1 MHGQWGYVAIS
12 FIIGI
17 ATAFSSSVLLLIS
30 CLVLYVIFCLYR
42 TSRKTFLYCII
53 ACFSGAMYTAYVQG
67 QNKPL
72 GESYE
77 ATRGVI
83 YNTPLING
91 DRLSFQVED
100 QYKNIVQLRYKIKSA
115 SEKKQLRQ
123 LHAGASCVFEGERKE
138 PPIARNFHG
147 FNYRDYLYKQ
157 NIHFILEATH
167 ISECYKTSL
176 SPVQWILLLRQQAI
190 LGVTEMLPEQSGAFM
205 NALVFGDRQ
214 QMIYEVEEQYQ
225 QFGLVH
231 LLAISG
237 SHIVLLMVIV
247 YFILLRIGLTREV
260 STVCLIFCIPL
271 YTILAGASPSV
282 IRASIT
288 GVLMLIAFIC
298 SIRLSSLDALSVT
311 AICMLIFDPY
321 LVFNIGFQFSFV
333 GSFAL
338 LLSASF
344 LLESSNGVIRNSIYI
359 SLISQLVSTPILLYH
374 FGYFSPYSIFLNI
387 LYVPFLSLIVLPCSI
402 VILVCIPIVPFLA
415 TGLANVLSIGLNL
428 SNDFLRYCESLPFI
442 RLNFGRTPI
451 LLVALYCASIVS
463 VLMVWERWMS
473 KGIML
478 IASGIF
484 LFICTCHY
492 ASPYFR
498 ESGSVTFLDV
508 GQGDAILIRL
518 PYDKEIYLIDTGGT
532 IRVNKEEWQRKKHEF
547 SVGNDILIP
556 YLQKEGIKT
565 IDKLIVTH
573 GDADHIGAAQELLSN
588 INVKEVVFGRKEQD
602 ALLEKGLKKQ
612 ALEKEVKISEV
623 GEGES
628 WSVNEAEFFVLA
640 PTGKERS
647 ENNASIVIWAKLGG
661 LTWLF
666 TGDVEEEGEKFLIA
680 MYPDLR
686 TDVLKVA
693 HHGSNTS
700 SIAPFLSAV
709 QPNIAI
715 ISAGERN
722 RYGHPHKEVIER
734 FEKMGIEIWRTDK
747 QGAISYVFKGEHGTF
762 RSKITYDETHNR

>member
-1 MHGQWGYVAIS
+1 MIV
-12 FIIGI
+12 
-17 ATAFSSSVLLLIS
+17 
-30 CLVLYVIFCLYR
+30 
-42 TSRKTFLYCII
+42 
-53 ACFSGAMYTAYVQG
+53 CFSGAMYTTYVQG

-77 ATRGVI
+77 ATRRVI

-100 QYKNIVQLRYKIKSA
+100 QNKNIVQLSYKMKSA
-115 SEKKQLRQ
+115 SEKKQMRQ
-123 LHAGASCVFEGERKE
+123 LHAGVSCIFDGERKE
-138 PPIARNFHG
+138 PQIARNFHG

-157 NIHFILEATH
+157 NIHFILEATY
-167 ISECYKTSL
+167 ISECRKTSL
-176 SPVQWILLLRQQAI
+176 SLVQWILLLRQQAI
-190 LGVTEMLPEQSGAFM
+190 LGVTEMFPEQSGAFM
-205 NALVFGDRQ
+205 NALLFGDRQ
-214 QMIYEVEEQYQ
+214 QMTFEVEEQYQ

-237 SHIVLLMVIV
+237 SHIVLLMVVV
-247 YFILLRIGLTREV
+247 YFILLRSGVTREIA
-260 STVCLIFCIPL
+260 TVCLIFFIPI
-271 YTILAGASPSV
+271 YMILAGASPSV

-288 GVLMLIAFIC
+288 GVLMLIAFMC
-298 SIRLSSLDALSVT
+298 SIRLSSLDALSIT

-338 LLSASF
+338 LLSAPL
-344 LLESSNGVIRNSIYI
+344 LLESGNGVIRNSIYI

-374 FGYFSPYSIFLNI
+374 FGYYSPYSIFLNI

-402 VILVCIPIVPFLA
+402 IILICLPIIPFLA
-415 TGLANVLSIGLNL
+415 KSFANVLSIGLNL
-428 SNDFLRYCESLPFI
+428 SNDFLSYCESLPFT
-442 RLNFGRTPI
+442 RLNFGQTPI
-451 LLVALYCASIVS
+451 LLVALYCVSIIS
-463 VLMVWERWMS
+463 VLMVWERRIS
-473 KGIML
+473 KGMVFIF
-478 IASGIF
+478 AGIF
-484 LFICTCHY
+484 LFISTGHY
-492 ASPYFR
+492 VYPYFR

-518 PYDKEIYLIDTGGT
+518 PYDQEIYLIDTGGT
-532 IRVNKEEWQRKKHEF
+532 IRLNKEEWQRKKHEF

-556 YLQKEGIKT
+556 YLQKEGIKK

-588 INVKEVVFGRKEQD
+588 ITVKEVVFGRKEQE
-602 ALLEKGLKKQ
+602 AILEKAVKKQ

-628 WSVNEAEFFVLA
+628 WRVNEAEFFVLA

-647 ENNASIVIWAKLGG
+647 ENNASIVLWAKLGG
-661 LTWLF
+661 ITWLF
-666 TGDVEEEGEKFLIA
+666 TGDLEEEGEKGLVA
-680 MYPDLR
+680 TYPDLR
-686 TDVLKVA
+686 ADVLKVA

-700 SIAPFLSAV
+700 SITPFLSAV

-715 ISAGERN
+715 ISVGERN

-747 QGAISYVFKGEHGTF
+747 QGAISYVFKEERGTF
-762 RSKITYDETHNR
+762 RSKITYDETRNR

>member
-1 MHGQWGYVAIS
+1 MIV
-12 FIIGI
+12 
-17 ATAFSSSVLLLIS
+17 
-30 CLVLYVIFCLYR
+30 
-42 TSRKTFLYCII
+42 
-53 ACFSGAMYTAYVQG
+53 CFSGAMYTTYVQG

-100 QYKNIVQLRYKIKSA
+100 QNKNIVQLSYKMKSA
-115 SEKKQLRQ
+115 SEKKQMRQ
-123 LHAGASCVFEGERKE
+123 LHAGVSCIFDGERKE
-138 PPIARNFHG
+138 PQIARNFHG

-157 NIHFILEATH
+157 NIHFILEATY
-167 ISECYKTSL
+167 ISECRKTSL
-176 SPVQWILLLRQQAI
+176 SLVQWILLLRQQAI
-190 LGVTEMLPEQSGAFM
+190 LGVTEMFPEQSGAFM
-205 NALVFGDRQ
+205 NALLFGDRQ
-214 QMIYEVEEQYQ
+214 QMTFEVEEQYQ

-247 YFILLRIGLTREV
+247 YFILLRSGVTREIA
-260 STVCLIFCIPL
+260 TVCLIFFIPI
-271 YTILAGASPSV
+271 YMILAGASPSV

-288 GVLMLIAFIC
+288 GVLMLIAFMC
-298 SIRLSSLDALSVT
+298 SIRLSSLDALSIT

-338 LLSASF
+338 LLSAPL
-344 LLESSNGVIRNSIYI
+344 LLESGNGVIRNSIYI

-374 FGYFSPYSIFLNI
+374 FGYYSPYSIFLNI

-402 VILVCIPIVPFLA
+402 IILICLPIIPFLA
-415 TGLANVLSIGLNL
+415 KSFANVLSIGLNL
-428 SNDFLRYCESLPFI
+428 SNDFLSYCESLPFT
-442 RLNFGRTPI
+442 RLNFGQTPI
-451 LLVALYCASIVS
+451 LLVALYCVSIIS
-463 VLMVWERWMS
+463 VLMVWERRIS
-473 KGIML
+473 KGMVFIF
-478 IASGIF
+478 AGIF
-484 LFICTCHY
+484 LFISTGHY
-492 ASPYFR
+492 VYPYFR

-518 PYDKEIYLIDTGGT
+518 PYDQEIYLIDTGGT
-532 IRVNKEEWQRKKHEF
+532 IRLNKEEWQRKKHEF

-556 YLQKEGIKT
+556 YLQKEGIKK

-588 INVKEVVFGRKEQD
+588 ITVKEVVFGRKEQE
-602 ALLEKGLKKQ
+602 AILEKAVKKQ

-628 WSVNEAEFFVLA
+628 WRVNEAEFFVLA

-647 ENNASIVIWAKLGG
+647 ENNASIVLWAKLGG
-661 LTWLF
+661 ITWLF
-666 TGDVEEEGEKFLIA
+666 TGDLEEEGEKGLVA
-680 MYPDLR
+680 TYPDLR
-686 TDVLKVA
+686 ADVLKVA

-700 SIAPFLSAV
+700 SITPFLSAV

-715 ISAGERN
+715 ISVGERN

-734 FEKMGIEIWRTDK
+734 FGD
-747 QGAISYVFKGEHGTF
+747 
-762 RSKITYDETHNR
+762 

>member
-260 STVCLIFCIPL
+260 ATVCLIFCIPL

>member
-1 MHGQWGYVAIS
+1 MYGQWGYVAIS

-17 ATAFSSSVLLLIS
+17 ASAFSTSVLLLTC
-30 CLVLYVIFCLYR
+30 CLVLYVFYCLYR
-42 TSRKTFLYCII
+42 ASRKTFFFCML
-53 ACFSGAMYTAYVQG
+53 ACFSGAMYTTYIQG

-72 GESYE
+72 GGSYE
-77 ATRGVI
+77 VTRGLI
-83 YNTPLING
+83 QNTPLING
-91 DRLSFQVED
+91 DRLTFQVED
-100 QYKNIVQLRYKIKSA
+100 QNKNIVQLSYKIKSA
-115 SEKKQLRQ
+115 LEKKQLRQ
-123 LHAGASCVFEGERKE
+123 LHAGVSCVFEGERKE

-157 NIHFILEATH
+157 NIHFILEATY
-167 ISECYKTSL
+167 ISECQKTSL
-176 SPVQWILLLRQQAI
+176 SLVQWILLLRQQAI
-190 LGVTEMLPEQSGAFM
+190 LGVTEMFPAQSGAFM

-214 QMIYEVEEQYQ
+214 QMTFEVEEQYQ

-247 YFILLRIGLTREV
+247 YFILLRSGVTREV
-260 STVCLIFCIPL
+260 ATVCLIFCIPL
-271 YTILAGASPSV
+271 YMILAGASPSV

-338 LLSASF
+338 LLSAP
-344 LLESSNGVIRNSIYI
+344 LLLDSSNGVIRNSIYI
-359 SLISQLVSTPILLYH
+359 SFISQLVSTPILLYH

-387 LYVPFLSLIVLPCSI
+387 LYVPFLSLIVLPGSI
-402 VILVCIPIVPFLA
+402 IVLVCIPIVPFLA
-415 TGLANVLSIGLNL
+415 KGLANVLSIGLNL
-428 SNDFLRYCESLPFI
+428 SNDFLSYCENLPFI
-442 RLNFGRTPI
+442 RLVFGQTSI
-451 LLVALYCASIVS
+451 LLVALYYASIVS
-463 VLMVWERWMS
+463 ILMVWERRVS
-473 KGIML
+473 KKIMFV
-478 IASGIF
+478 ASGVF
-484 LFICTCHY
+484 LFVCTCHY
-492 ASPYFR
+492 VYPYFR

-518 PYDKEIYLIDTGGT
+518 PYDKGIYLIDTGGT
-532 IRVNKEEWQRKKHEF
+532 MRANKEEWQRKKHEF

-573 GDADHIGAAQELLSN
+573 GDA
-588 INVKEVVFGRKEQD
+588 V
-602 ALLEKGLKKQ
+602 LEKLLKKQ
-612 ALEKEVKISEV
+612 ALEKAVKISEV

-640 PTGKERS
+640 PTGKARS

-661 LTWLF
+661 ATWLF
-666 TGDVEEEGEKFLIA
+666 TGDLEEEGEKFLIA
-680 MYPDLR
+680 TYPDLR
-686 TDVLKVA
+686 ADVLKVA

-700 SIAPFLSAV
+700 SIVPFLSAV
-709 QPNIAI
+709 QPDVAI
-715 ISAGERN
+715 ISVGERN

-734 FEKMGIEIWRTDK
+734 LEKMGIEIWRTDK
-747 QGAISYVFKGEHGTF
+747 QGAISYVFKVEHGTF
-762 RSKITYDETHNR
+762 RSKITYDETHDR

>member
-1 MHGQWGYVAIS
+1 MIV
-12 FIIGI
+12 
-17 ATAFSSSVLLLIS
+17 
-30 CLVLYVIFCLYR
+30 
-42 TSRKTFLYCII
+42 
-53 ACFSGAMYTAYVQG
+53 CFSGAMYTTYVQG

-100 QYKNIVQLRYKIKSA
+100 QNKNIVQLSYKMKSA
-115 SEKKQLRQ
+115 SEKKQMRQ
-123 LHAGASCVFEGERKE
+123 LHAGVSCIFDGERKE
-138 PPIARNFHG
+138 PQIARNFHG

-157 NIHFILEATH
+157 NIHFILEATY
-167 ISECYKTSL
+167 ISECRKTSL
-176 SPVQWILLLRQQAI
+176 SLVQWILLLRQQAI
-190 LGVTEMLPEQSGAFM
+190 LGVTEMFPEQSGAFM
-205 NALVFGDRQ
+205 NALLFGDRQ
-214 QMIYEVEEQYQ
+214 QMTFEVEEQYQ

-247 YFILLRIGLTREV
+247 YFILLRSGVTREIA
-260 STVCLIFCIPL
+260 TVCLIFFIPI
-271 YTILAGASPSV
+271 YMILAGASPSV

-288 GVLMLIAFIC
+288 GVLMLIAFMC
-298 SIRLSSLDALSVT
+298 SIRLSSLDALSIT

-338 LLSASF
+338 LLSAPL
-344 LLESSNGVIRNSIYI
+344 LLESGNGVIRNSIYI

-374 FGYFSPYSIFLNI
+374 FGYYSPYSIFLNI

-402 VILVCIPIVPFLA
+402 IILICLPIIPFLA
-415 TGLANVLSIGLNL
+415 KSFANVLSIGLNL
-428 SNDFLRYCESLPFI
+428 SNDFLSYCESLPFT
-442 RLNFGRTPI
+442 RLNFGQTPI
-451 LLVALYCASIVS
+451 LLVALYCVSIIS
-463 VLMVWERWMS
+463 VLMVWERRIS
-473 KGIML
+473 KGMVFIF
-478 IASGIF
+478 AGIF
-484 LFICTCHY
+484 LFISTGHY
-492 ASPYFR
+492 VYPYFR

-518 PYDKEIYLIDTGGT
+518 PYDQEIYLIDTGGT
-532 IRVNKEEWQRKKHEF
+532 IRLNKEEWQRKKHEF

-556 YLQKEGIKT
+556 YLQKEGIKK

-588 INVKEVVFGRKEQD
+588 ITVKEVVFGRKEQE
-602 ALLEKGLKKQ
+602 AILEKAVKKQ

-628 WSVNEAEFFVLA
+628 WRVNEAEFFVLA

-647 ENNASIVIWAKLGG
+647 ENNASIVLWAKLGG
-661 LTWLF
+661 ITWLF
-666 TGDVEEEGEKFLIA
+666 TGDLEEEGEKGLVA
-680 MYPDLR
+680 TYPDLR
-686 TDVLKVA
+686 ADILKVA

-700 SIAPFLSAV
+700 SITPFLSAV

-715 ISAGERN
+715 ISVGERN

-747 QGAISYVFKGEHGTF
+747 QGAISYVFKEERGTF
-762 RSKITYDETHNR
+762 RSKITYDETRNR

>member
-1 MHGQWGYVAIS
+1 MIV
-12 FIIGI
+12 
-17 ATAFSSSVLLLIS
+17 
-30 CLVLYVIFCLYR
+30 
-42 TSRKTFLYCII
+42 
-53 ACFSGAMYTAYVQG
+53 CFSGAMYTTYVQG

-100 QYKNIVQLRYKIKSA
+100 QNKNIVQLSYKMKSA
-115 SEKKQLRQ
+115 SEKKQMRQ
-123 LHAGASCVFEGERKE
+123 LHAGVSCIFDGERKE
-138 PPIARNFHG
+138 PQIARNFHG

-157 NIHFILEATH
+157 NIHFILEATY
-167 ISECYKTSL
+167 ISECRKTSL
-176 SPVQWILLLRQQAI
+176 SLVQWILLLRQQAI
-190 LGVTEMLPEQSGAFM
+190 LGVTEMFPEQSGAFM
-205 NALVFGDRQ
+205 NALLFGDRQ
-214 QMIYEVEEQYQ
+214 QMTFEVEEQYQ

-247 YFILLRIGLTREV
+247 YFILLRSGVTREIA
-260 STVCLIFCIPL
+260 TVCLIFFIPI
-271 YTILAGASPSV
+271 YMILAGASPSV
-282 IRASIT
+282 MRASIT
-288 GVLMLIAFIC
+288 GVLMLIAFMC
-298 SIRLSSLDALSVT
+298 SIRLSSLDALSIT

-338 LLSASF
+338 LLSAPL
-344 LLESSNGVIRNSIYI
+344 LLESGNGVIRNSIYI

-374 FGYFSPYSIFLNI
+374 FGYYSPYSIFLNI

-402 VILVCIPIVPFLA
+402 IILICMPIIPFLA
-415 TGLANVLSIGLNL
+415 KSFANVLSIGLNL
-428 SNDFLRYCESLPFI
+428 SNDFLSYCESLPFT
-442 RLNFGRTPI
+442 RLNFGQTPI
-451 LLVALYCASIVS
+451 LLVALYCVSIIS
-463 VLMVWERWMS
+463 VLMVWERRIS
-473 KGIML
+473 KGMMFIF
-478 IASGIF
+478 AGIF
-484 LFICTCHY
+484 LFISTGHY
-492 ASPYFR
+492 VYPYFR

-518 PYDKEIYLIDTGGT
+518 PYDQEIYLIDTGGT
-532 IRVNKEEWQRKKHEF
+532 IRLNKEEWQRKKHEF

-556 YLQKEGIKT
+556 YLQKEGIKK

-588 INVKEVVFGRKEQD
+588 IIVKEVVFGRKEQE
-602 ALLEKGLKKQ
+602 AILEKAVKKQ

-628 WSVNEAEFFVLA
+628 WRVNEAEFFVLA

-647 ENNASIVIWAKLGG
+647 ENNASIVLWAKLGG
-661 LTWLF
+661 ITWLF
-666 TGDVEEEGEKFLIA
+666 TGDLEEEGEKGLVA
-680 MYPDLR
+680 TYPDLR
-686 TDVLKVA
+686 ADVLKVA

-700 SIAPFLSAV
+700 SIMPFLNAV
-709 QPNIAI
+709 QPNMAI
-715 ISAGERN
+715 ISVGERN

-747 QGAISYVFKGEHGTF
+747 QGAISYVFKEERGTF
-762 RSKITYDETHNR
+762 RSKITYDETRNR

>member
-1 MHGQWGYVAIS
+1 MIV
-12 FIIGI
+12 
-17 ATAFSSSVLLLIS
+17 
-30 CLVLYVIFCLYR
+30 
-42 TSRKTFLYCII
+42 
-53 ACFSGAMYTAYVQG
+53 CFSGAMYTTYVQG

-100 QYKNIVQLRYKIKSA
+100 QNKNIVQLSYKMKSA
-115 SEKKQLRQ
+115 SEKKQMRQ
-123 LHAGASCVFEGERKE
+123 LHAGVSCIFDGERKE
-138 PPIARNFHG
+138 PQIARNFHG

-157 NIHFILEATH
+157 NIHFILEATY
-167 ISECYKTSL
+167 ISECRKTSL
-176 SPVQWILLLRQQAI
+176 SLVQWILLLRQQAI
-190 LGVTEMLPEQSGAFM
+190 LGVTEMFPEQSGAFM
-205 NALVFGDRQ
+205 NALLFGDRQ
-214 QMIYEVEEQYQ
+214 QMTFEVEEQYQ

-247 YFILLRIGLTREV
+247 YFILLRSGVTREIA
-260 STVCLIFCIPL
+260 TVCLIFFIPI
-271 YTILAGASPSV
+271 YMILAGASPSV

-288 GVLMLIAFIC
+288 GVLMLIAFMC
-298 SIRLSSLDALSVT
+298 SIRLSSLDALSIT

-321 LVFNIGFQFSFV
+321 LVFNIGFQFSFI

-338 LLSASF
+338 LLSAPL
-344 LLESSNGVIRNSIYI
+344 LLESGNGVIRNSIYI

-374 FGYFSPYSIFLNI
+374 FGYYSPYSIFLNI

-402 VILVCIPIVPFLA
+402 IILICLPIIPFLA
-415 TGLANVLSIGLNL
+415 KSFANVLSIGLNL
-428 SNDFLRYCESLPFI
+428 SNDFLSYCESLPFT
-442 RLNFGRTPI
+442 RLNFGQTPI
-451 LLVALYCASIVS
+451 LLVALYCVSIIS
-463 VLMVWERWMS
+463 VLMVWERRIS
-473 KGIML
+473 KGMVFIF
-478 IASGIF
+478 AGIF
-484 LFICTCHY
+484 LFISTGHY
-492 ASPYFR
+492 VYPYFR

-508 GQGDAILIRL
+508 GQGDAILMRL
-518 PYDKEIYLIDTGGT
+518 PYDQEIYLIDTGGT
-532 IRVNKEEWQRKKHEF
+532 IRLNKEEWQRKKHEF

-556 YLQKEGIKT
+556 YLQKEGIKK

-588 INVKEVVFGRKEQD
+588 ITVKEVVFGRKEQE
-602 ALLEKGLKKQ
+602 AILEKAVKKQ

-628 WSVNEAEFFVLA
+628 WRVNEAEFFVLA

-647 ENNASIVIWAKLGG
+647 ENNASIVLWAKLGG
-661 LTWLF
+661 ITWLF
-666 TGDVEEEGEKFLIA
+666 TGDLEEEGEKGLVA
-680 MYPDLR
+680 TYPDLR
-686 TDVLKVA
+686 ADVLKVA

-700 SIAPFLSAV
+700 SITPFLSAV

-715 ISAGERN
+715 ISVGERN

-747 QGAISYVFKGEHGTF
+747 QGAISYVFKEERGTF
-762 RSKITYDETHNR
+762 RSKITYDETRNR

>member
-1 MHGQWGYVAIS
+1 MIV
-12 FIIGI
+12 
-17 ATAFSSSVLLLIS
+17 
-30 CLVLYVIFCLYR
+30 
-42 TSRKTFLYCII
+42 
-53 ACFSGAMYTAYVQG
+53 CFSGAMYTTYVQG

-77 ATRGVI
+77 TTRGVI

-100 QYKNIVQLRYKIKSA
+100 QNKNIVQLSYKMKSA
-115 SEKKQLRQ
+115 SEKKQMRQ
-123 LHAGASCVFEGERKE
+123 LHAGVSCIFDGERKE
-138 PPIARNFHG
+138 PQIARNFHG

-157 NIHFILEATH
+157 NIHFILEATY
-167 ISECYKTSL
+167 ISECRKTSL
-176 SPVQWILLLRQQAI
+176 SLVQWILLLRQQAI
-190 LGVTEMLPEQSGAFM
+190 LGVTEMFPEQSGAFM
-205 NALVFGDRQ
+205 NALLFGDRQ
-214 QMIYEVEEQYQ
+214 QMTFEVEEQYQ

-237 SHIVLLMVIV
+237 SHIVLLMVIM
-247 YFILLRIGLTREV
+247 YFILLRSGVTREIA
-260 STVCLIFCIPL
+260 TVCLIFFIPI
-271 YTILAGASPSV
+271 YMILAGASPSV

-288 GVLMLIAFIC
+288 GVLMLIAFMC
-298 SIRLSSLDALSVT
+298 SIRLSSLDALSIT

-338 LLSASF
+338 LLSAPL
-344 LLESSNGVIRNSIYI
+344 LLESGNGVIRNSIYI

-374 FGYFSPYSIFLNI
+374 FGYYSPYSIFLNI

-402 VILVCIPIVPFLA
+402 IILICLPIIPFLA
-415 TGLANVLSIGLNL
+415 KSFANVLSIGLNL
-428 SNDFLRYCESLPFI
+428 SNDFLSYCESLPFT
-442 RLNFGRTPI
+442 RLNFGQTPI
-451 LLVALYCASIVS
+451 LLVALYCVSIIS
-463 VLMVWERWMS
+463 VLMVWERRIS
-473 KGIML
+473 KGMMFIF
-478 IASGIF
+478 AGIF
-484 LFICTCHY
+484 LFISTGHY
-492 ASPYFR
+492 VYPYFR

-518 PYDKEIYLIDTGGT
+518 PYDQEIYLIDTGGT
-532 IRVNKEEWQRKKHEF
+532 IRLNKEEWQRKKHEF

-556 YLQKEGIKT
+556 YLQKEGIKK

-588 INVKEVVFGRKEQD
+588 ITVKEVVFGRKEQE
-602 ALLEKGLKKQ
+602 AILEKAVKKQ

-623 GEGES
+623 EEGES
-628 WSVNEAEFFVLA
+628 WRVNEAEFFVLA

-647 ENNASIVIWAKLGG
+647 ENNASIVLWAKLGG
-661 LTWLF
+661 ITWLF
-666 TGDVEEEGEKFLIA
+666 TGDLEEEGEKGLVA
-680 MYPDLR
+680 TYPDLR
-686 TDVLKVA
+686 ADVLKVA

-700 SIAPFLSAV
+700 SITPFLSAV

-715 ISAGERN
+715 ISVGERN

-747 QGAISYVFKGEHGTF
+747 QGAISYVFKEERGTF
-762 RSKITYDETHNR
+762 RSKITYDETRNR

>member
-1 MHGQWGYVAIS
+1 MQGQWGYVAIS

-17 ATAFSSSVLLLIS
+17 AIAFSSSVLLLIC
-30 CLVLYVIFCLYR
+30 CLVLYVFFCLYR
-42 TSRKTFLYCII
+42 TSRKTFLYCMI
-53 ACFSGAMYTAYVQG
+53 ACFSGAMYTMYIQG

-100 QYKNIVQLRYKIKSA
+100 QYKNIVQLSYKIKST
-115 SEKKQLRQ
+115 SEKKQLRR

-138 PPIARNFHG
+138 PPIARNFHD

-157 NIHFILEATH
+157 NIHFILEATY
-167 ISECYKTSL
+167 ISECHKTSL
-176 SPVQWILLLRQQAI
+176 SLVQWILLLRQQAI
-190 LGVTEMLPEQSGAFM
+190 SGVTEMFPGQSGAFM

-214 QMIYEVEEQYQ
+214 QMTYEVEEQYQ

-247 YFILLRIGLTREV
+247 YFILLRSGVTREV
-260 STVCLIFCIPL
+260 ATVCLIFCIPL
-271 YTILAGASPSV
+271 YMILAGASPSV

-288 GVLMLIAFIC
+288 GVLMLIAFMC

-338 LLSASF
+338 LLSAPL
-344 LLESSNGVIRNSIYI
+344 LLENSNGVIRNSIYI
-359 SLISQLVSTPILLYH
+359 SFISQLVSTPILLYH

-402 VILVCIPIVPFLA
+402 IILVCIPIVPFLA
-415 TGLANVLSIGLNL
+415 KGLANVLSIGLNL
-428 SNDFLRYCESLPFI
+428 SNDFLSDCEKLPFI
-442 RLNFGRTPI
+442 RLNFGQTPI
-451 LLVALYCASIVS
+451 LLVALYCVSIIS
-463 VLMVWERWMS
+463 ILMVWERRMS
-473 KGIML
+473 KGIMC

-484 LFICTCHY
+484 LFISTCHY
-492 ASPYFR
+492 VYPYFR

-532 IRVNKEEWQRKKHEF
+532 IRVNKEEWQLKKHEF

-556 YLQKEGIKT
+556 YLQKEGIKK

-588 INVKEVVFGRKEQD
+588 ITVKEVVFGRKEQD
-602 ALLEKGLKKQ
+602 PVLEKVVKKQ
-612 ALEKEVKISEV
+612 ALEKEVKIREV

-628 WSVNEAEFFVLA
+628 WGVNEAEFFVLA

-647 ENNASIVIWAKLGG
+647 ENNASIVVWAKLGG
-661 LTWLF
+661 ITWLF
-666 TGDVEEEGEKFLIA
+666 TGDLEEEGEKFLVA
-680 MYPDLR
+680 AYPELR
-686 TDVLKVA
+686 ADVLKVA

-700 SIAPFLSAV
+700 SIAPFLSVV

-747 QGAISYVFKGEHGTF
+747 QGAISYVFKGERGTF

>member
-1 MHGQWGYVAIS
+1 MIV
-12 FIIGI
+12 
-17 ATAFSSSVLLLIS
+17 
-30 CLVLYVIFCLYR
+30 
-42 TSRKTFLYCII
+42 
-53 ACFSGAMYTAYVQG
+53 CFSGAMYTTYVQG

-100 QYKNIVQLRYKIKSA
+100 QNKNIVQLSYKMKSA
-115 SEKKQLRQ
+115 SEKKQMRQ
-123 LHAGASCVFEGERKE
+123 LHAGVSCMFDGERKE
-138 PPIARNFHG
+138 PQIARNFHG

-157 NIHFILEATH
+157 NIHFILEATY
-167 ISECYKTSL
+167 ISECRKTSL
-176 SPVQWILLLRQQAI
+176 SLVQWILLLRQQAI
-190 LGVTEMLPEQSGAFM
+190 LGVTEMFPEQSGAFM
-205 NALVFGDRQ
+205 NALLFGDRQ
-214 QMIYEVEEQYQ
+214 QMTFEVEEQYQ

-247 YFILLRIGLTREV
+247 YFILLRSGVTREIA
-260 STVCLIFCIPL
+260 TVCLIFFIPI
-271 YTILAGASPSV
+271 YMILAGASPSV
-282 IRASIT
+282 IRASVT
-288 GVLMLIAFIC
+288 GVLMLIAFMC
-298 SIRLSSLDALSVT
+298 SIRLSSLDALSIT

-338 LLSASF
+338 LLSAPL
-344 LLESSNGVIRNSIYI
+344 LLESGNGVIRNSIYI

-374 FGYFSPYSIFLNI
+374 FGYYSPYSIFLNI

-402 VILVCIPIVPFLA
+402 IVLICMPIIPFLA
-415 TGLANVLSIGLNL
+415 KSFANVLSIGLNL
-428 SNDFLRYCESLPFI
+428 SNDFLSYCESLPFT
-442 RLNFGRTPI
+442 RLNFGQTPI
-451 LLVALYCASIVS
+451 LLVALYCVSIIS
-463 VLMVWERWMS
+463 VLMVWERRIS
-473 KGIML
+473 KGMMFIF
-478 IASGIF
+478 AGIF
-484 LFICTCHY
+484 LFISTGHY
-492 ASPYFR
+492 VYPYFR

-518 PYDKEIYLIDTGGT
+518 PYDQEIYLIDTGGT
-532 IRVNKEEWQRKKHEF
+532 IRLNKEEWQRKKHEF

-556 YLQKEGIKT
+556 YLQKEGIKK

-588 INVKEVVFGRKEQD
+588 ITVKEVVFGRKEQE
-602 ALLEKGLKKQ
+602 AILEKAVKKQ

-628 WSVNEAEFFVLA
+628 WRVNEAEFFVLA

-647 ENNASIVIWAKLGG
+647 ENNASIVLWAKLGG
-661 LTWLF
+661 IKWLF
-666 TGDVEEEGEKFLIA
+666 TGDLEEEGEKGLVA
-680 MYPDLR
+680 TYPDLR
-686 TDVLKVA
+686 ADVLKVA

-700 SIAPFLSAV
+700 SITPFLSAV

-715 ISAGERN
+715 ISVGERN

-747 QGAISYVFKGEHGTF
+747 QGAISYVFKGERGTF
-762 RSKITYDETHNR
+762 RSKITYDETRNR

>member
-1 MHGQWGYVAIS
+1 MIV
-12 FIIGI
+12 
-17 ATAFSSSVLLLIS
+17 
-30 CLVLYVIFCLYR
+30 
-42 TSRKTFLYCII
+42 
-53 ACFSGAMYTAYVQG
+53 CFSGAMYTTYVQG

-100 QYKNIVQLRYKIKSA
+100 QNKNIVQLSYKMKSA
-115 SEKKQLRQ
+115 SEKKQMRQ
-123 LHAGASCVFEGERKE
+123 LHAGVSCIFDGERKE
-138 PPIARNFHG
+138 PQIARNFHG

-157 NIHFILEATH
+157 NIHFILEATY
-167 ISECYKTSL
+167 ISECRKTSL
-176 SPVQWILLLRQQAI
+176 SLVQWILLLRQQAI
-190 LGVTEMLPEQSGAFM
+190 LGVTEMFPEQSGAFM
-205 NALVFGDRQ
+205 NALLFGDRQ
-214 QMIYEVEEQYQ
+214 QMTFEVEEQYQ

-247 YFILLRIGLTREV
+247 YFILLRSGVTREIA
-260 STVCLIFCIPL
+260 TVCLIFFIPI
-271 YTILAGASPSV
+271 YMILAGASPSV

-288 GVLMLIAFIC
+288 GVLMLIAFMC
-298 SIRLSSLDALSVT
+298 SIRLSSLDALSIT

-338 LLSASF
+338 LLSAPL
-344 LLESSNGVIRNSIYI
+344 LLESGNGVIRNSIYI

-374 FGYFSPYSIFLNI
+374 FGYYSPYSIFLNI

-402 VILVCIPIVPFLA
+402 IILICLPIIPFLA
-415 TGLANVLSIGLNL
+415 KSFANVLSIGLNL
-428 SNDFLRYCESLPFI
+428 SNDFLSYCESLPFT
-442 RLNFGRTPI
+442 RLNFGQTPI
-451 LLVALYCASIVS
+451 LLVALYCVSIIS
-463 VLMVWERWMS
+463 VLMVWERRIS
-473 KGIML
+473 KGMVFIF
-478 IASGIF
+478 AGIF
-484 LFICTCHY
+484 LFISTGHY
-492 ASPYFR
+492 VYPYFR

-518 PYDKEIYLIDTGGT
+518 PYDQEIYLIDTGGT
-532 IRVNKEEWQRKKHEF
+532 IRLNKEEWQRKKHEF

-556 YLQKEGIKT
+556 YLQKEGIKK

-588 INVKEVVFGRKEQD
+588 ITVKEVVFGRKEQE
-602 ALLEKGLKKQ
+602 AILEKAVKKQ

-628 WSVNEAEFFVLA
+628 WRVNEAEFFVLA

-647 ENNASIVIWAKLGG
+647 ENNASIVLWAKLGRI
-661 LTWLF
+661 TWLF
-666 TGDVEEEGEKFLIA
+666 TGDLEEEGEKGLVA
-680 MYPDLR
+680 TYPDLR
-686 TDVLKVA
+686 ADVLKVA

-700 SIAPFLSAV
+700 SITPFLSAV

-715 ISAGERN
+715 ISVGERN

-747 QGAISYVFKGEHGTF
+747 QGAISYVFKEERGTF
-762 RSKITYDETHNR
+762 RSKITYDETRNR

>member
-1 MHGQWGYVAIS
+1 MIV
-12 FIIGI
+12 
-17 ATAFSSSVLLLIS
+17 
-30 CLVLYVIFCLYR
+30 
-42 TSRKTFLYCII
+42 
-53 ACFSGAMYTAYVQG
+53 CFSGAMYTTYVQG

-100 QYKNIVQLRYKIKSA
+100 QNKNIVQLSYKMKSA
-115 SEKKQLRQ
+115 SEKKQMRQ
-123 LHAGASCVFEGERKE
+123 LHAGVSCIFDGERKE
-138 PPIARNFHG
+138 PQIARNFHG

-157 NIHFILEATH
+157 NIHFILEATY
-167 ISECYKTSL
+167 ISECRKTSL
-176 SPVQWILLLRQQAI
+176 SLVQWILLLRQQAI
-190 LGVTEMLPEQSGAFM
+190 LGVTEMFPEQSGAFM
-205 NALVFGDRQ
+205 NALLFGDRQ
-214 QMIYEVEEQYQ
+214 QMTFEVEEQYQ

-247 YFILLRIGLTREV
+247 YFILLRSGVTREIA
-260 STVCLIFCIPL
+260 TVCLIFFIPI
-271 YTILAGASPSV
+271 YMILAGASPSV

-288 GVLMLIAFIC
+288 GVLMLIAFMC
-298 SIRLSSLDALSVT
+298 SIRLSSLDALSIT

-338 LLSASF
+338 LLSAPL
-344 LLESSNGVIRNSIYI
+344 LLESGNGVIRNSIYI

-374 FGYFSPYSIFLNI
+374 FGYYSPYSIFLNI

-402 VILVCIPIVPFLA
+402 IILICLPIIPFLA
-415 TGLANVLSIGLNL
+415 KSFANVLSIGLNL
-428 SNDFLRYCESLPFI
+428 SNDFLSYCESLPFT
-442 RLNFGRTPI
+442 RLNFGQTPI
-451 LLVALYCASIVS
+451 LLVALYCVSIIS
-463 VLMVWERWMS
+463 VLMVWERRIS
-473 KGIML
+473 KGMVFIF
-478 IASGIF
+478 AGIF
-484 LFICTCHY
+484 LFISTGHY
-492 ASPYFR
+492 VYPYFR

-518 PYDKEIYLIDTGGT
+518 PYDQEIYLIDTGGT
-532 IRVNKEEWQRKKHEF
+532 IRLNKEEWQRKKHEF

-556 YLQKEGIKT
+556 YLQKEGIKK

-588 INVKEVVFGRKEQD
+588 ITVKEVVFGRKEQE
-602 ALLEKGLKKQ
+602 AILEKAVKKQ

-628 WSVNEAEFFVLA
+628 WRVNEAEFFVLA

-647 ENNASIVIWAKLGG
+647 ENNASIVLWAKLGG
-661 LTWLF
+661 ITWLF
-666 TGDVEEEGEKFLIA
+666 TGDLEEEGEKGLVA
-680 MYPDLR
+680 TYPDLR
-686 TDVLKVA
+686 ADVLKVA

-700 SIAPFLSAV
+700 SITPFLSAV

-715 ISAGERN
+715 ISVGERN

-747 QGAISYVFKGEHGTF
+747 QGAISYVFKGERGTF
-762 RSKITYDETHNR
+762 RSKITYDETRNR

>member
-1 MHGQWGYVAIS
+1 MQGKWGYVAIS

-17 ATAFSSSVLLLIS
+17 AIAFSSSVVLLTC
-30 CLVLYVIFCLYR
+30 CLVLYVFFCLYR

-100 QYKNIVQLRYKIKSA
+100 QNKNIVQLSYKIKSA
-115 SEKKQLRQ
+115 SEKKQMRQ
-123 LHAGASCVFEGERKE
+123 LHAGVSCVFEGERKE
-138 PPIARNFHG
+138 PQIARNFHG

-157 NIHFILEATH
+157 NIHFILEATY
-167 ISECYKTSL
+167 ISECRKTSL
-176 SPVQWILLLRQQAI
+176 SLVQWILFLRQQAI
-190 LGVTEMLPEQSGAFM
+190 LGVTEMFPEQSGAFM

-214 QMIYEVEEQYQ
+214 QMTFEVEEQYQ

-247 YFILLRIGLTREV
+247 YFILLRSGVTREIA
-260 STVCLIFCIPL
+260 TVCLIFCIPL
-271 YTILAGASPSV
+271 YMILAGASPSV

-298 SIRLSSLDALSVT
+298 SIRLSSLDALSIT

-338 LLSASF
+338 LLSAPL
-344 LLESSNGVIRNSIYI
+344 LLESGNGVIRNSIYI

-374 FGYFSPYSIFLNI
+374 FGYYSPYSILLNI

-402 VILVCIPIVPFLA
+402 VILICIPIIPFLA
-415 TGLANVLSIGLNL
+415 KSFANVLSIGLNL
-428 SNDFLRYCESLPFI
+428 SNDLLSYCESLPFT
-442 RLNFGRTPI
+442 RLNFGQTPI
-451 LLVALYCASIVS
+451 LLVILYCVSIIS
-463 VLMVWERWMS
+463 VLMIWERRMS
-473 KGIML
+473 KGMMSI
-478 IASGIF
+478 SVGIF
-484 LFICTCHY
+484 LFISTCHY
-492 ASPYFR
+492 VYPYFR

-518 PYDKEIYLIDTGGT
+518 PYDQEIYLIDTGGT
-532 IRVNKEEWQRKKHEF
+532 IRANKEEWQRKKHEF

-556 YLQKEGIKT
+556 YLQKEGIKK

-588 INVKEVVFGRKEQD
+588 ITVKEVVFGRKEQE
-602 ALLEKGLKKQ
+602 AILEKVVKKQ

-647 ENNASIVIWAKLGG
+647 ENNASIVLWAKLGG
-661 LTWLF
+661 ITWLF
-666 TGDVEEEGEKFLIA
+666 TGDLEEEGEKGLVA
-680 MYPDLR
+680 TYPDLR
-686 TDVLKVA
+686 ADVLKVA

-700 SIAPFLSAV
+700 SITPFLSAV

-715 ISAGERN
+715 ISVGERN

-747 QGAISYVFKGEHGTF
+747 QGAISYVFKGERGTF
-762 RSKITYDETHNR
+762 RSKITYDETRNR

>member
-1 MHGQWGYVAIS
+1 MIV
-12 FIIGI
+12 
-17 ATAFSSSVLLLIS
+17 
-30 CLVLYVIFCLYR
+30 
-42 TSRKTFLYCII
+42 
-53 ACFSGAMYTAYVQG
+53 CFSGAMYTTYVQG

-77 ATRGVI
+77 TTRGVI

-100 QYKNIVQLRYKIKSA
+100 QNKNIVQLSYKMKSA
-115 SEKKQLRQ
+115 SEKKQMRQ
-123 LHAGASCVFEGERKE
+123 LHAGVSCIFDGERKE
-138 PPIARNFHG
+138 PQIARNFHE

-157 NIHFILEATH
+157 NIHFILEATY
-167 ISECYKTSL
+167 ISECRKTSL
-176 SPVQWILLLRQQAI
+176 SLVQWILLLRQQAI
-190 LGVTEMLPEQSGAFM
+190 LGVTEMFPEQSGAFM
-205 NALVFGDRQ
+205 NALLFGDRQ
-214 QMIYEVEEQYQ
+214 QMTFEVEEQYQ

-237 SHIVLLMVIV
+237 SHIVLLMVIM
-247 YFILLRIGLTREV
+247 YFILLRSGVTREIA
-260 STVCLIFCIPL
+260 TVCLIFFIPI
-271 YTILAGASPSV
+271 YMILAGASPSV

-288 GVLMLIAFIC
+288 GVLMLIAFMC
-298 SIRLSSLDALSVT
+298 SIRLSSLDALSIT

-338 LLSASF
+338 LLSAPL
-344 LLESSNGVIRNSIYI
+344 LLESGNGVIRNSIYI

-374 FGYFSPYSIFLNI
+374 FGYYSPYSIFLNI

-402 VILVCIPIVPFLA
+402 IILICLPIIPFLA
-415 TGLANVLSIGLNL
+415 KSFANVLSIGLNL
-428 SNDFLRYCESLPFI
+428 SNDFLSYCESLPFT
-442 RLNFGRTPI
+442 RLNFGQTPI
-451 LLVALYCASIVS
+451 LLVALYCVSIIS
-463 VLMVWERWMS
+463 VLMVWERRIS
-473 KGIML
+473 KGMMFIF
-478 IASGIF
+478 AGIF
-484 LFICTCHY
+484 LFISTGHY
-492 ASPYFR
+492 VYPYFR

-518 PYDKEIYLIDTGGT
+518 PYDQEIYLIDTGGT
-532 IRVNKEEWQRKKHEF
+532 IRLNKEEWQRKKHEF

-556 YLQKEGIKT
+556 YLQKEGIKK

-588 INVKEVVFGRKEQD
+588 ITVKEVVFGRKEQE
-602 ALLEKGLKKQ
+602 AILEKAVKKQ

-623 GEGES
+623 EEGES
-628 WSVNEAEFFVLA
+628 WRVNEAEFFVLA

-647 ENNASIVIWAKLGG
+647 ENNASIVLWAKLGG
-661 LTWLF
+661 ITWLF
-666 TGDVEEEGEKFLIA
+666 TGDLEEEGEKGLVA
-680 MYPDLR
+680 TYPDLR
-686 TDVLKVA
+686 ADVLKVA

-700 SIAPFLSAV
+700 SITPFLSAV

-715 ISAGERN
+715 ISVGERN

-747 QGAISYVFKGEHGTF
+747 QGAISYVFKEERGTF
-762 RSKITYDETHNR
+762 RSKITYDETRNR

>member
-1 MHGQWGYVAIS
+1 MIV
-12 FIIGI
+12 
-17 ATAFSSSVLLLIS
+17 
-30 CLVLYVIFCLYR
+30 
-42 TSRKTFLYCII
+42 
-53 ACFSGAMYTAYVQG
+53 CFSGAMYTTYVQG

-100 QYKNIVQLRYKIKSA
+100 QNKNIVQLSYKMKSA
-115 SEKKQLRQ
+115 SEKKQMRQ
-123 LHAGASCVFEGERKE
+123 LHAGVSCIFDGERKE
-138 PPIARNFHG
+138 PQIARNFHG

-157 NIHFILEATH
+157 NIDFILEATY
-167 ISECYKTSL
+167 ISECRKTSL
-176 SPVQWILLLRQQAI
+176 SLVQWILLLRQQAI
-190 LGVTEMLPEQSGAFM
+190 LGVTEMFPEQSGAFM
-205 NALVFGDRQ
+205 NALLFGDRQ
-214 QMIYEVEEQYQ
+214 QMTFEVEEQYQ

-247 YFILLRIGLTREV
+247 YFILLRSGVTREIA
-260 STVCLIFCIPL
+260 TVCLIFFIPI
-271 YTILAGASPSV
+271 YMILAGASPSV

-288 GVLMLIAFIC
+288 GVLMLIAFMC
-298 SIRLSSLDALSVT
+298 SIRLSSLDALSIT

-338 LLSASF
+338 LLSAPL
-344 LLESSNGVIRNSIYI
+344 LLESGNGVIRNSIYI

-374 FGYFSPYSIFLNI
+374 FGYYSPYSIFLNI

-402 VILVCIPIVPFLA
+402 IILICMPIIPFLA
-415 TGLANVLSIGLNL
+415 KSFANVLSIGLNL
-428 SNDFLRYCESLPFI
+428 SNDFLSYCESLPFT
-442 RLNFGRTPI
+442 RLNFGQTPI
-451 LLVALYCASIVS
+451 LLVVLYCVSIIS
-463 VLMVWERWMS
+463 VLMVWERRIS
-473 KGIML
+473 KGMMFIF
-478 IASGIF
+478 AGIF
-484 LFICTCHY
+484 LFISTGHY
-492 ASPYFR
+492 VYPYFR

-518 PYDKEIYLIDTGGT
+518 PYDQEIYLIDTGGT
-532 IRVNKEEWQRKKHEF
+532 IRLNKEEWQRKKHEF

-556 YLQKEGIKT
+556 YLQKEGIKK

-588 INVKEVVFGRKEQD
+588 ITVKEVVFGRKEQE
-602 ALLEKGLKKQ
+602 AILEKAVKKQ

-628 WSVNEAEFFVLA
+628 WRVNEAEFFVLA

-647 ENNASIVIWAKLGG
+647 ENNASIVLWAKLGG
-661 LTWLF
+661 ITWLF
-666 TGDVEEEGEKFLIA
+666 TGDLEEEGEKGLVA
-680 MYPDLR
+680 TYPDLR
-686 TDVLKVA
+686 ADVLKVA

-700 SIAPFLSAV
+700 SITPFLSAV

-715 ISAGERN
+715 ISVGERN

-734 FEKMGIEIWRTDK
+734 FKKMGIEIWRTDK
-747 QGAISYVFKGEHGTF
+747 QGAISYVFKGERGTF
-762 RSKITYDETHNR
+762 RSKITYDETRNR

>member
-1 MHGQWGYVAIS
+1 MIV
-12 FIIGI
+12 
-17 ATAFSSSVLLLIS
+17 
-30 CLVLYVIFCLYR
+30 
-42 TSRKTFLYCII
+42 
-53 ACFSGAMYTAYVQG
+53 CFSGAMYTTYVQG

-100 QYKNIVQLRYKIKSA
+100 QNKNIVQLSYKMKSA
-115 SEKKQLRQ
+115 SEKKQMRQ
-123 LHAGASCVFEGERKE
+123 LHAGVSCIFDGERKE
-138 PPIARNFHG
+138 PQIARNFHG

-157 NIHFILEATH
+157 NIHFILEATY
-167 ISECYKTSL
+167 ISECRKTSL
-176 SPVQWILLLRQQAI
+176 SLVQWILLLRQQAI
-190 LGVTEMLPEQSGAFM
+190 LGVTEMFPEQSGAFM
-205 NALVFGDRQ
+205 NALLFGDRQ
-214 QMIYEVEEQYQ
+214 QMTFEVEEQYQ

-247 YFILLRIGLTREV
+247 YFILLRSGVTREIA
-260 STVCLIFCIPL
+260 TVCLIFFIPI
-271 YTILAGASPSV
+271 YMILAGASPSV
-282 IRASIT
+282 MRASIT
-288 GVLMLIAFIC
+288 GVLMLIAFMC
-298 SIRLSSLDALSVT
+298 SIRLSSLDALSIT

-338 LLSASF
+338 LLSAPL
-344 LLESSNGVIRNSIYI
+344 LLESGNGVIRNSIYI

-374 FGYFSPYSIFLNI
+374 FGYYSPYSIFLNI

-402 VILVCIPIVPFLA
+402 VILICMPIIPFLA
-415 TGLANVLSIGLNL
+415 KSFANVLSIGLNL
-428 SNDFLRYCESLPFI
+428 SNDFLSYCESLPFT
-442 RLNFGRTPI
+442 RLNFGQTPI
-451 LLVALYCASIVS
+451 LLVALYCVSIIS
-463 VLMVWERWMS
+463 VLMVWERRIS
-473 KGIML
+473 KGMMFIF
-478 IASGIF
+478 AGIF
-484 LFICTCHY
+484 LFISTGHY
-492 ASPYFR
+492 VYPYFR

-518 PYDKEIYLIDTGGT
+518 PYDQEIYLIDTGGT
-532 IRVNKEEWQRKKHEF
+532 IRLNKEEWQRKKHEF

-556 YLQKEGIKT
+556 YLQKEGIKK

-588 INVKEVVFGRKEQD
+588 IIVKEVVFGRKEQE
-602 ALLEKGLKKQ
+602 AILEKAVKKQ

-628 WSVNEAEFFVLA
+628 WRVNEAEFFVLA

-647 ENNASIVIWAKLGG
+647 ENNASIVLWAKLGG
-661 LTWLF
+661 ITWLF
-666 TGDVEEEGEKFLIA
+666 TGDLEEEGEKGLVA
-680 MYPDLR
+680 TYPDLR
-686 TDVLKVA
+686 ADVLKVA

-700 SIAPFLSAV
+700 SIMPFLNAV
-709 QPNIAI
+709 QPNMAI
-715 ISAGERN
+715 ISVGERN

-747 QGAISYVFKGEHGTF
+747 QGAISYVFKEERGTF
-762 RSKITYDETHNR
+762 RSKITYDETRNR

>member
-1 MHGQWGYVAIS
+1 M
-12 FIIGI
+12 
-17 ATAFSSSVLLLIS
+17 
-30 CLVLYVIFCLYR
+30 
-42 TSRKTFLYCII
+42 
-53 ACFSGAMYTAYVQG
+53 
-67 QNKPL
+67 
-72 GESYE
+72 
-77 ATRGVI
+77 I

-100 QYKNIVQLRYKIKSA
+100 QNKNIVQLSYKMKSA
-115 SEKKQLRQ
+115 SEKKQMRQ
-123 LHAGASCVFEGERKE
+123 LHAGVSCIFDGERKE
-138 PPIARNFHG
+138 PQIARNFHG

-157 NIHFILEATH
+157 NIHFILEATY
-167 ISECYKTSL
+167 ISECRKTSL
-176 SPVQWILLLRQQAI
+176 SLVQWILLLRQQAI
-190 LGVTEMLPEQSGAFM
+190 LGVTEMFPEQSGAFM
-205 NALVFGDRQ
+205 NALLFGDRQ
-214 QMIYEVEEQYQ
+214 QMTFEVEEQYQ

-247 YFILLRIGLTREV
+247 YFILLRSGVTREIA
-260 STVCLIFCIPL
+260 TVCLIFFIPI
-271 YTILAGASPSV
+271 YMILAGASPSV

-288 GVLMLIAFIC
+288 GVLMLIAFMC
-298 SIRLSSLDALSVT
+298 SIRLSSLDALSIT

-338 LLSASF
+338 LLSAPL
-344 LLESSNGVIRNSIYI
+344 LLESGNGVIRNSIYI

-374 FGYFSPYSIFLNI
+374 FGYYSPYSIFLNI

-402 VILVCIPIVPFLA
+402 IILICLPIIPFLA
-415 TGLANVLSIGLNL
+415 KSFANVLSIGLNL
-428 SNDFLRYCESLPFI
+428 SNDFLSYCESLPFT
-442 RLNFGRTPI
+442 RLNFGQTPI
-451 LLVALYCASIVS
+451 LLVALYCVSIIS
-463 VLMVWERWMS
+463 VLMVWERRIS
-473 KGIML
+473 KGMVFIF
-478 IASGIF
+478 AGIF
-484 LFICTCHY
+484 LFISTGHY
-492 ASPYFR
+492 VYPYFR

-518 PYDKEIYLIDTGGT
+518 PYDQEIYLIDTGGT
-532 IRVNKEEWQRKKHEF
+532 IRLNKEEWQRKKHEF

-556 YLQKEGIKT
+556 YLQKEGIKK

-588 INVKEVVFGRKEQD
+588 ITVKEVVFGRKEQE
-602 ALLEKGLKKQ
+602 AILEKAVKKQ

-628 WSVNEAEFFVLA
+628 WRVNEAEFFVLA

-647 ENNASIVIWAKLGG
+647 ENNASIVLWAKLGG
-661 LTWLF
+661 ITWLF
-666 TGDVEEEGEKFLIA
+666 TGDLEEEGEKGLVA
-680 MYPDLR
+680 TYPDLR
-686 TDVLKVA
+686 ADVLKVA

-700 SIAPFLSAV
+700 SITPFLSAV

-715 ISAGERN
+715 ISVGERN

-747 QGAISYVFKGEHGTF
+747 QGAISYVFKEERGTF
-762 RSKITYDETHNR
+762 RSKITYDETRNR

>member
-1 MHGQWGYVAIS
+1 MIV
-12 FIIGI
+12 
-17 ATAFSSSVLLLIS
+17 
-30 CLVLYVIFCLYR
+30 
-42 TSRKTFLYCII
+42 
-53 ACFSGAMYTAYVQG
+53 CFSGAMYTTYVQG

-100 QYKNIVQLRYKIKSA
+100 QNKNIVQLSYKMKSA
-115 SEKKQLRQ
+115 SEKKQMRQ
-123 LHAGASCVFEGERKE
+123 LHAGVSCIFDGERKE
-138 PPIARNFHG
+138 PQIARNFHG

-157 NIHFILEATH
+157 NIHFILEATY
-167 ISECYKTSL
+167 ISECRKTSL
-176 SPVQWILLLRQQAI
+176 SLVQWILLLRQQAI
-190 LGVTEMLPEQSGAFM
+190 LGVTEMFPEQSGAFM
-205 NALVFGDRQ
+205 NALLFGDRQ
-214 QMIYEVEEQYQ
+214 QMTFEVEEQYQ

-247 YFILLRIGLTREV
+247 YFILLRSGVTREIA
-260 STVCLIFCIPL
+260 TVCLIFFIPI
-271 YTILAGASPSV
+271 YMILAGASPSV
-282 IRASIT
+282 IRASVT
-288 GVLMLIAFIC
+288 GVLMLIAFMC
-298 SIRLSSLDALSVT
+298 SIRLSSLDALSIT

-338 LLSASF
+338 LLSAPL
-344 LLESSNGVIRNSIYI
+344 LLESGNGVIRNSIYI

-374 FGYFSPYSIFLNI
+374 FGYYSPYSIFLNI

-402 VILVCIPIVPFLA
+402 IVLICMPIIPFLA
-415 TGLANVLSIGLNL
+415 KSFANVLSIGLNL
-428 SNDFLRYCESLPFI
+428 SNDFLSYCESLPFT
-442 RLNFGRTPI
+442 RLNFGQTPI
-451 LLVALYCASIVS
+451 LLVALYCVSIIS
-463 VLMVWERWMS
+463 VLMVWERRIS
-473 KGIML
+473 KGMMFIF
-478 IASGIF
+478 AGIF
-484 LFICTCHY
+484 LFISTGHY
-492 ASPYFR
+492 VYPYFR

-518 PYDKEIYLIDTGGT
+518 PYDQEIYLIDTGGT
-532 IRVNKEEWQRKKHEF
+532 IRLNKEEWQRKKHEF

-556 YLQKEGIKT
+556 YLQKEGIKK

-588 INVKEVVFGRKEQD
+588 ITVKEVVFGRKEQETI
-602 ALLEKGLKKQ
+602 LEKAVKKQ
-612 ALEKEVKISEV
+612 ALEKEVKISEE

-628 WSVNEAEFFVLA
+628 WRVNEAEFFVLA

-647 ENNASIVIWAKLGG
+647 ENNASIVLWAKLGG
-661 LTWLF
+661 ITWLF
-666 TGDVEEEGEKFLIA
+666 TGDLEEEGEKGLVA
-680 MYPDLR
+680 TYPDLR
-686 TDVLKVA
+686 ADVLKVA

-700 SIAPFLSAV
+700 SITPFLSAV

-715 ISAGERN
+715 ISVGERN

-747 QGAISYVFKGEHGTF
+747 QGAISYVFKGERGTF
-762 RSKITYDETHNR
+762 RSKITYDETRNR

>member
-1 MHGQWGYVAIS
+1 MIV
-12 FIIGI
+12 
-17 ATAFSSSVLLLIS
+17 
-30 CLVLYVIFCLYR
+30 
-42 TSRKTFLYCII
+42 
-53 ACFSGAMYTAYVQG
+53 CFSGAMYTTYVQG

-100 QYKNIVQLRYKIKSA
+100 QNKNIVQLSYKIKSA
-115 SEKKQLRQ
+115 SEKKQMRQ
-123 LHAGASCVFEGERKE
+123 LHAGVSCIFDGERKE
-138 PPIARNFHG
+138 PQIARNFHG

-157 NIHFILEATH
+157 NIHFILEATY
-167 ISECYKTSL
+167 ISECRKTSL
-176 SPVQWILLLRQQAI
+176 SLVQWILLLRQQAI
-190 LGVTEMLPEQSGAFM
+190 LGVTEMFPEQSGAFM
-205 NALVFGDRQ
+205 NALLFGDRQ
-214 QMIYEVEEQYQ
+214 QMTFEVEEQYQ

-247 YFILLRIGLTREV
+247 YFILLRSGVTREIA
-260 STVCLIFCIPL
+260 TVCLIFFIPI
-271 YTILAGASPSV
+271 YMILAGASPSV

-288 GVLMLIAFIC
+288 GVLMLIAFMC
-298 SIRLSSLDALSVT
+298 SIRLSSLDALSIV

-338 LLSASF
+338 LLSAPL
-344 LLESSNGVIRNSIYI
+344 LLESGNGVIRNSIYI

-374 FGYFSPYSIFLNI
+374 FGYYSPYSIFLNI

-402 VILVCIPIVPFLA
+402 IILICMPIIPFLA
-415 TGLANVLSIGLNL
+415 KSFANVLSIGLNL
-428 SNDFLRYCESLPFI
+428 SNDFLSYCESLPFI
-442 RLNFGRTPI
+442 RLNFGQTPI
-451 LLVALYCASIVS
+451 LLVALYCVSIIS
-463 VLMVWERWMS
+463 ILMVWERRIS
-473 KGIML
+473 KGMMFIF
-478 IASGIF
+478 AGIF
-484 LFICTCHY
+484 LFISTCHY
-492 ASPYFR
+492 VYPYFR

-518 PYDKEIYLIDTGGT
+518 PYDQEIYLIDTGGT
-532 IRVNKEEWQRKKHEF
+532 IRLNKEEWQRKKHEF

-556 YLQKEGIKT
+556 YLQKEGIKK

-588 INVKEVVFGRKEQD
+588 ITVKEVVFGRKEQE
-602 ALLEKGLKKQ
+602 AILEKAVKKQ

-628 WSVNEAEFFVLA
+628 WRVNEAEFLVLA

-647 ENNASIVIWAKLGG
+647 ENNASIVLWAKLGG
-661 LTWLF
+661 ITWLF
-666 TGDVEEEGEKFLIA
+666 TGDLEEEGEKGLVA
-680 MYPDLR
+680 TYPDLR
-686 TDVLKVA
+686 ADVLKVA

-700 SIAPFLSAV
+700 SITPFLSAV

-715 ISAGERN
+715 VSVGERN

-747 QGAISYVFKGEHGTF
+747 QGAISYVFKGERGTF
-762 RSKITYDETHNR
+762 CSKITYDETRNR

>member
-1 MHGQWGYVAIS
+1 MIV
-12 FIIGI
+12 
-17 ATAFSSSVLLLIS
+17 
-30 CLVLYVIFCLYR
+30 
-42 TSRKTFLYCII
+42 
-53 ACFSGAMYTAYVQG
+53 CFSGAMYTTYVQG

-100 QYKNIVQLRYKIKSA
+100 QNKNIVQLSYKMKSA
-115 SEKKQLRQ
+115 SEKKQMRQ
-123 LHAGASCVFEGERKE
+123 LHAGVSCIFDGERKE
-138 PPIARNFHG
+138 PQIARNFHG

-157 NIHFILEATH
+157 NIHFILEATY
-167 ISECYKTSL
+167 ISECRKTSL
-176 SPVQWILLLRQQAI
+176 SLVQWILLLRQQAI
-190 LGVTEMLPEQSGAFM
+190 LGVTEMFPEQSGAFM
-205 NALVFGDRQ
+205 NALLFGDRQ
-214 QMIYEVEEQYQ
+214 QMTFEVEGQYQ

-247 YFILLRIGLTREV
+247 YFILLRSGVTREIA
-260 STVCLIFCIPL
+260 TVCLIFFIPI
-271 YTILAGASPSV
+271 YMILAGASPSV

-288 GVLMLIAFIC
+288 GVLMLIAFMC
-298 SIRLSSLDALSVT
+298 SIRLSSLDALSIT

-321 LVFNIGFQFSFV
+321 LVFNIGFQFSSV

-338 LLSASF
+338 LLSAPL
-344 LLESSNGVIRNSIYI
+344 LLESGNGVIRNSIYI

-374 FGYFSPYSIFLNI
+374 FGYYSPYSIFLNI

-402 VILVCIPIVPFLA
+402 IILICLPIIPFLA
-415 TGLANVLSIGLNL
+415 KSFANVLSIGLNL
-428 SNDFLRYCESLPFI
+428 SNDFLSYCESLPFT
-442 RLNFGRTPI
+442 RLNFGQTPI
-451 LLVALYCASIVS
+451 LLVALYCVSIIS
-463 VLMVWERWMS
+463 VLMVWERRIS
-473 KGIML
+473 KGMMFIF
-478 IASGIF
+478 AGIF
-484 LFICTCHY
+484 LFISTGHY
-492 ASPYFR
+492 VYPYFR

-518 PYDKEIYLIDTGGT
+518 PYDQEIYLIDTGGT
-532 IRVNKEEWQRKKHEF
+532 IRLNKEEWQRKKHEF

-556 YLQKEGIKT
+556 YLQKEGIKK

-588 INVKEVVFGRKEQD
+588 ITVKEVVFGRKEQE
-602 ALLEKGLKKQ
+602 AILEKAVKKQ
-612 ALEKEVKISEV
+612 ALEKKVKISEV

-628 WSVNEAEFFVLA
+628 WRVNEAEFFVLA

-647 ENNASIVIWAKLGG
+647 ENNASIVLWAKLGG
-661 LTWLF
+661 ITWLF
-666 TGDVEEEGEKFLIA
+666 TGDLEEEGEKGLVA
-680 MYPDLR
+680 TYPDLR
-686 TDVLKVA
+686 ADVLKVA

-700 SIAPFLSAV
+700 SITPFLSAV

-715 ISAGERN
+715 ISVGERN

-747 QGAISYVFKGEHGTF
+747 QGAISYVFKEERGTF
-762 RSKITYDETHNR
+762 RSKITYDETRNR

>member
-1 MHGQWGYVAIS
+1 MIV
-12 FIIGI
+12 
-17 ATAFSSSVLLLIS
+17 
-30 CLVLYVIFCLYR
+30 
-42 TSRKTFLYCII
+42 
-53 ACFSGAMYTAYVQG
+53 CFSGAMYTTYVQG

-100 QYKNIVQLRYKIKSA
+100 QNKNIVQLSYKIKSA
-115 SEKKQLRQ
+115 SEKKQMRQ
-123 LHAGASCVFEGERKE
+123 LHAGVSCIFDGERKE
-138 PPIARNFHG
+138 PQIARNFHG

-157 NIHFILEATH
+157 NIHFILEATY
-167 ISECYKTSL
+167 ISECRKTSL
-176 SPVQWILLLRQQAI
+176 SLVQWILLLRQQAI
-190 LGVTEMLPEQSGAFM
+190 LGVTEMFPEQSGAFM
-205 NALVFGDRQ
+205 NALLFGDRQ
-214 QMIYEVEEQYQ
+214 QMTFEVEEQYQ

-247 YFILLRIGLTREV
+247 YFILLRSGVTREIA
-260 STVCLIFCIPL
+260 TVCLIFFIPI
-271 YTILAGASPSV
+271 YMILAGASPSV
-282 IRASIT
+282 IRASVT
-288 GVLMLIAFIC
+288 GVLMLIVFMC
-298 SIRLSSLDALSVT
+298 SIRLSSLDALSIT

-338 LLSASF
+338 LLSAPL
-344 LLESSNGVIRNSIYI
+344 LLESGNGVIRNSIYI

-374 FGYFSPYSIFLNI
+374 FGYYSPYSIFLNI

-402 VILVCIPIVPFLA
+402 IVLICMPIIPFLA
-415 TGLANVLSIGLNL
+415 KSFANVLSIGLNL
-428 SNDFLRYCESLPFI
+428 SNDFLSYCESLPFT
-442 RLNFGRTPI
+442 RLNFGQTPI
-451 LLVALYCASIVS
+451 LLVALYCVSIIS
-463 VLMVWERWMS
+463 VLMVWERRIS
-473 KGIML
+473 KGMMFIF
-478 IASGIF
+478 AGIF
-484 LFICTCHY
+484 LFISTGHY
-492 ASPYFR
+492 VYPYFR

-518 PYDKEIYLIDTGGT
+518 PYDQEIYLIDTGGT
-532 IRVNKEEWQRKKHEF
+532 IRLNKEEWQRKKHEF

-556 YLQKEGIKT
+556 YLQKEGIKK

-588 INVKEVVFGRKEQD
+588 ITVKEVVFGRKEQE
-602 ALLEKGLKKQ
+602 AILEKAVKKQ

-628 WSVNEAEFFVLA
+628 WRVNEAEFFVLA

-647 ENNASIVIWAKLGG
+647 ENNASIVLWAKLGG
-661 LTWLF
+661 ITWLF
-666 TGDVEEEGEKFLIA
+666 TGDLEEEGEKGLVA
-680 MYPDLR
+680 TYPDLR
-686 TDVLKVA
+686 ADVLKVA

-700 SIAPFLSAV
+700 SITPFLSAV

-715 ISAGERN
+715 ISVGERN

-747 QGAISYVFKGEHGTF
+747 QGAISYVFKGERGTF
-762 RSKITYDETHNR
+762 RSKITYDETRNR

>member
-1 MHGQWGYVAIS
+1 MIV
-12 FIIGI
+12 
-17 ATAFSSSVLLLIS
+17 
-30 CLVLYVIFCLYR
+30 
-42 TSRKTFLYCII
+42 
-53 ACFSGAMYTAYVQG
+53 CFSGAMYTTYVQG

-100 QYKNIVQLRYKIKSA
+100 QNKNIVQLSYKMKSA
-115 SEKKQLRQ
+115 SEKKQMRQ
-123 LHAGASCVFEGERKE
+123 LHAGVSCIFDGERKE
-138 PPIARNFHG
+138 PQIARNFHG

-157 NIHFILEATH
+157 NIHFILEATY
-167 ISECYKTSL
+167 ISECRKTSL
-176 SPVQWILLLRQQAI
+176 SLVQWILLLRQQAI
-190 LGVTEMLPEQSGAFM
+190 LGVTEMFPEQSGAFM
-205 NALVFGDRQ
+205 NALLFGDRQ
-214 QMIYEVEEQYQ
+214 QMTFEVEEQYQ

-237 SHIVLLMVIV
+237 SHIVLLMVIM
-247 YFILLRIGLTREV
+247 YFILLRSGVTREIA
-260 STVCLIFCIPL
+260 TVCLIFFIPI
-271 YTILAGASPSV
+271 YMILAGASPSV

-288 GVLMLIAFIC
+288 GVLMLIAFMC
-298 SIRLSSLDALSVT
+298 SIRLSSLDALSIT

-338 LLSASF
+338 LLSAPL
-344 LLESSNGVIRNSIYI
+344 LLESGNGVIRNSIYI

-374 FGYFSPYSIFLNI
+374 FGYYSPYSIFLNI

-402 VILVCIPIVPFLA
+402 IILICLPIIPFLA
-415 TGLANVLSIGLNL
+415 KSFANVLSIGLNL
-428 SNDFLRYCESLPFI
+428 SNDFLSYCESLPFT
-442 RLNFGRTPI
+442 RLNFGQTPI
-451 LLVALYCASIVS
+451 LLVALYCVSIIS
-463 VLMVWERWMS
+463 VLMVWERRIS
-473 KGIML
+473 KGMMFIF
-478 IASGIF
+478 AGIF
-484 LFICTCHY
+484 LFISTGHY
-492 ASPYFR
+492 VYPYFR

-518 PYDKEIYLIDTGGT
+518 PYDQEIYLIDTGGT
-532 IRVNKEEWQRKKHEF
+532 IRLNKEEWQRKKHEF

-556 YLQKEGIKT
+556 YLQKEGIKK

-588 INVKEVVFGRKEQD
+588 ITVKEVVFGRKEQE
-602 ALLEKGLKKQ
+602 AILEKAVKKQ

-623 GEGES
+623 EEGES
-628 WSVNEAEFFVLA
+628 WRVNEAEFFVLA

-647 ENNASIVIWAKLGG
+647 ENNASIVLWAKLGG
-661 LTWLF
+661 ITWLF
-666 TGDVEEEGEKFLIA
+666 TGDLEEEGEKGLVA
-680 MYPDLR
+680 TYPDLR
-686 TDVLKVA
+686 ADVLKVA

-700 SIAPFLSAV
+700 SITPFLSAV

-715 ISAGERN
+715 ISVGERN

-747 QGAISYVFKGEHGTF
+747 QGAISYVFKEERGTF
-762 RSKITYDETHNR
+762 RSKITYDETRNR